1 MKISACYI
9 VKDEA
14 DELRRSLASVSAAA
28 DEIVVVSTAG
38 DVYIAAAAA
47 EYHAALYEFPW
58 RDDFAAARNFALDG
72 YSAACS
78 ARRRCAVL

>member
-14 DELRRSLASVSAAA
+14 DDLRRSLASVAAAA

-38 DVYIAAAAA
+38 DANGAMI
-47 EYHAALYEFPW
+47 
-58 RDDFAAARNFALDG
+58 
-72 YSAACS
+72 S
-78 ARRRCAVL
+78 RRRGILHLSRRAAISLFSLMRTNISCTRSRCAPL